1 MTRAKVLTVLV
12 AAVLVVGS
20 AVGVAFAKYETRKL
34 FVELEG
40 LRDGRD
46 ALETEWGQ
54 LQLEQSTLAAH
65 GRVERLASDRLSM
78 RQPRPEEVVV
88 ISP

>member
-1 MTRAKVLTVLV
+1 MTRTAVRSLLA

-20 AVGVAFAKYETRKL
+20 AIGVVYAKYESRKL

-40 LRDGRD
+40 LRDHRD
-46 ALETEWGQ
+46 ALETEWGR

-65 GRVERLASDRLSM
+65 GRVERLASDRLNM
-78 RQPRPEEVVV
+78 RQPRPDEVVV
-88 ISP
+88 IAP